1 MIFMYGFGPNYEKRT
16 LNGYKLTKSMELV
29 GSGSFFINTTF
40 SAGPAGG
47 TLPEKILSSVEEEG
61 EYLVI
66 LNVIPVMAVYRP
78 GIKLDVSVG
87 GETSNF
93 TRTLRNHSTYNSLAI
108 SDGSQRT
115 GGFCQAAGAVK
126 AAEGETIRFNSK
138 ILCYS
143 SSVRLGVCWSIYKI
157 S

>member
-1 MIFMYGFGPNYEKRT
+1 MYGFGPNYEKRV
-16 LNGYKLTKSMELV
+16 LSGYMLTRSMELV
-29 GSGSFFINTTF
+29 ESGSFFINTTF
-40 SAGPAGG
+40 STTRPNGG
-47 TLPEKILSSVEEEG
+47 ALPEKEILTVVEEG
-61 EYLVI
+61 EYLVV
-66 LNVIPVMAVYRP
+66 LNIIPIMAGYRP
-78 GIKLDVSVG
+78 GMKLEVTVG
-87 GETSNF
+87 TEASNF
-93 TRTLRNHSTYNSLAI
+93 TRTLRNHSTYNPLGL

-138 ILCYS
+138 IWCYS

>member
-47 TLPEKILSSVEEEG
+47 ALPEKTVFEAEDEG
-61 EYLVI
+61 EYLVV
-66 LNVIPVMAVYRP
+66 LNVIPVMAGYRP
-78 GIKLDVSVG
+78 GMKLEVTVG
-87 GETSNF
+87 TETSNF
-93 TRTLRNHSTYNSLAI
+93 TRVLRNHSTYNSLGI

-115 GGFCQAAGAVK
+115 GGFCQAAGAVR
-126 AAEGETIRFNSK
+126 AAVIRFNSK
-138 ILCYS
+138 IWCYS
-143 SSVRLGVCWSIYKI
+143 SSVRLGVCWNVYRIY
-157 S
+157 

>member
-1 MIFMYGFGPNYEKRT
+1 MMYGFGPNYEKRV
-16 LNGYKLTKSMELV
+16 LSGYRLTRSMEFV

-40 SAGPAGG
+40 STGPSGG
-47 TLPEKILSSVEEEG
+47 ALPEKEIIGIEEEG

-66 LNVIPVMAVYRP
+66 LNVIPVMAGYRP
-78 GIKLDVSVG
+78 GMKLEVVIG

-93 TRTLRNHSTYNSLAI
+93 TRTLRNHSTYNSLGL

-115 GGFCQAAGAVK
+115 GGFCQAAGTVRGAD
-126 AAEGETIRFNSK
+126 GETIRFNSK
-138 ILCYS
+138 IWCYGS
-143 SSVRLGVCWSIYKI
+143 VVRLGVCWSVYKI

>member
-1 MIFMYGFGPNYEKRT
+1 MMYGFGPNYEKRV
-16 LNGYKLTKSMELV
+16 LSGYRLTRSMELV

-40 SAGPAGG
+40 STGPSGG
-47 TLPEKILSSVEEEG
+47 ALPEKILASVEEDG

-78 GIKLDVSVG
+78 GIKLEVAVG

-115 GGFCQAAGAVK
+115 GGFGQAAGVVR
-126 AAEGETIRFNSK
+126 AADGETIRFNSK
-138 ILCYS
+138 IWCYS